1 MRIARVFG
9 KVHRGWSLSLA
20 HQLLSLDPIWPGD
33 ELIGNWPAGKFWGRP
48 HTPSRWIFY
57 HSCQSNALTYTCIQI
72 YHNDAFIL
80 CVFLCI
86 IFYSWMSISPGH
98 HVFPIILHELPI
110 KCEKDFSSVTC
121 GNYAARLEALSHR
134 TYTKICKT
142 GIAKNY
148 ISPLATCRH
157 EDNMHR
163 DCKVYQETD
172 L

>member
-20 HQLLSLDPIWPGD
+20 DQLLSGDPIWPGD

-57 HSCQSNALTYTCIQI
+57 HSCQSNAVTYTYRYITMMPDFVRLWI
-72 YHNDAFIL
+72 NL
-80 CVFLCI
+80 
-86 IFYSWMSISPGH
+86 YSWRSINLGH

-110 KCEKDFSSVTC
+110 KCEKDISSVTC

>member
-20 HQLLSLDPIWPGD
+20 DQLLSGDPIWPGD

-57 HSCQSNALTYTCIQI
+57 HSCQSSTLTYTCTDISQWCL
-72 YHNDAFIL
+72 YL
-80 CVFLCI
+80 VRLCI
-86 IFYSWMSISPGH
+86 NLYSWRSINPGH

-110 KCEKDFSSVTC
+110 KCEKDISSVTC

-148 ISPLATCRH
+148 ISPHTTCWL
-157 EDNMHR
+157 EDNMQR
-163 DCKVYQETD
+163 VCKVYQKTD

>member
-1 MRIARVFG
+1 MSIVRVFG

-20 HQLLSLDPIWPGD
+20 DQLLSGDPIWPGD

-57 HSCQSNALTYTCIQI
+57 HSCQSSTLTYTSQCWCL
-72 YHNDAFIL
+72 YSMMYKL
-80 CVFLCI
+80 
-86 IFYSWMSISPGH
+86 YSWRSINLGH

-110 KCEKDFSSVTC
+110 KCEKDISSVTC

-148 ISPLATCRH
+148 ISPLATCWH
-157 EDNMHR
+157 EDKCIESVKFIR
-163 DCKVYQETD
+163 RQICRTRK
-172 L
+172 